1 MVAEHSVSV
10 RQACRAVGLA
20 RSAFYA
26 PRRPRDDGPIIAA
39 IRSFVEINP
48 TQGFDKLY
56 PAVRAEG
63 FGKCRLYRVY
73 RALGLNMKRRGKRR
87 LPARIKMPLVIPGG
101 PNEVWSADFMA
112 DALWSGRR
120 FRTFNVM
127 DDFNREVLRIEIDTN
142 LPARRIVRALDEL
155 VELRGRP
162 VALRVDN
169 GPELISDEL
178 EKWARRHGV
187 ERRFIQ
193 PGRPMQNGY
202 VERLNRTYREEVLNC
217 YVFETLG
224 EVRQMTSE
232 WITRYNEIRPH
243 ESLGN
248 LSPRQFL
255 MAKAP

>member
-1 MVAEHSVSV
+1 MVAEHDVSV
-10 RQACRAVGLA
+10 RQACRAVRLA

-26 PRRPRDDGPIIAA
+26 PRRPRDDRPIVAA
-39 IRSFVEINP
+39 IQRYVEDNP

-56 PAVRAEG
+56 PALRAEG

-73 RALGLNMKRRGKRR
+73 RALRLNIKRRGKRR
-87 LPARIKMPLVIPGG
+87 LPARVKMPLVIPAE

-127 DDFNREVLRIEIDTN
+127 DDYNREVLRIEIDTN
-142 LPARRIVRALDEL
+142 LPARRVVRALDEL

-162 VALRVDN
+162 AALRMDN
-169 GPELISDEL
+169 GPELISEEL

-193 PGRPMQNGY
+193 PGRPMQNGL
-202 VERLNRTYREEVLNC
+202 VERLNRTYRQEVLNC

-224 EVRQMTSE
+224 EVRQMTAE

-248 LSPRQFL
+248 LSPRQYL
-255 MAKAP
+255 MAKSP